1 MPDCFGHA
9 GGSVT
14 CGVRVAVFGF
24 MAVNGYSIGLMT
36 MSVHRRFCGC
46 VNVIVR
52 GALGRDYC
60 RVVWARIRC
69 RDVVQTA
76 GLRTSASRSLVDALG
91 ALAIAAAL
99 PAATAATVPPT
110 VSPAVAPSPTALVA
124 AVASS
129 SISACRSD
137 TGIW

>member
-24 MAVNGYSIGLMT
+24 MAVNGCSIGLMT

-52 GALGRDYC
+52 GTLGRDYC

-69 RDVVQTA
+69 RGVVQTA

-110 VSPAVAPSPTALVA
+110 VPPTVSPAVAPSPTALVA
-124 AVASS
+124 AVAS
-129 SISACRSD
+129 A
-137 TGIW
+137 